1 MRMIRYMTSG
11 EIEASKTNKK
21 RKDKAILI
29 ETKKTQNKWRMQ
41 QY

>member
-1 MRMIRYMTSG
+1 MTSG

-29 ETKKTQNKWRMQ
+29 EPKKILNKWRMQ
-41 QY
+41 KY